1 MNLHRMGIIGFKIGF
16 GLLALSSIVLEIVT
30 LSQRGVFNP
39 ANFFSFFT
47 VQSNIFAAIVLLT
60 SAWFAIRQRKSVRLD
75 TARGAA
81 TLYMVLT
88 GVVFATLL
96 SNLDPRLLTAVP
108 WDNTVLHY
116 IMPVVLLIDWIVDS
130 PANSPTV
137 KMILL
142 WLVYPIAYVVY
153 TLLRGVFADWYP
165 YPFLN
170 PANGGYGSI
179 AVVAAFIALFA
190 GSAAVLLG
198 RLARIRV
205 RNS

>member
-1 MNLHRMGIIGFKIGF
+1 MNLRSKGIIGFKIGF
-16 GLLALSSIVLEIVT
+16 ALLAVSSIVLEIVT
-30 LSQRGVFNP
+30 LSQRGVFDP

-47 VQSNIFAAIVLLT
+47 VQSNIFAAVVLLT
-60 SAWFAIRQRKSVRLD
+60 SAWFAIRQKKSARLD
-75 TARGAA
+75 VTRGAA

-96 SNLDPRLLTAVP
+96 SKLDPRLLTAVP

-116 IMPVVLLIDWIVDS
+116 IMPVVLLIDWIIDR
-130 PANSPTV
+130 PAKSPTV
-137 KMILL
+137 KTILL
-142 WLVYPIAYVVY
+142 WLVYPVAYVAY
-153 TLLRGVFADWYP
+153 TLVRGHFVNWYP

-170 PANGGYGSI
+170 PANGGYDSI
-179 AVVAAFIALFA
+179 AIVSAFIALFA

-198 RLARIRV
+198 RLASIRL